1 MVQTNIGAYIML
13 NDTLYDNALKAIE
26 RYFRDRSVS
35 IAETRA
41 GLQSL
46 QDEIVV
52 MLDAIRVEFR
62 L

>member
-1 MVQTNIGAYIML
+1 ML

-26 RYFRDRSVS
+26 RYFRDQSVS